1 MAINRGGK
9 AAIIQHWVGIFAGV
23 GFVAAAAY
31 GGYDYVVVN
40 GTADPVSLGMAAIK
54 FGLIFGIG
62 IGAAIGLV
70 FGGIIAVTGG

>member
-9 AAIIQHWVGIFAGV
+9 GAVIQHWVGIFAGL

-31 GGYDYVVVN
+31 GGYDYTVTN
-40 GTADPVSLGMAAIK
+40 GTADPVSLGIAAVK
-54 FGLIFGIG
+54 FGLLYGIG

-70 FGGIIAVTGG
+70 FGGIMAVTGG